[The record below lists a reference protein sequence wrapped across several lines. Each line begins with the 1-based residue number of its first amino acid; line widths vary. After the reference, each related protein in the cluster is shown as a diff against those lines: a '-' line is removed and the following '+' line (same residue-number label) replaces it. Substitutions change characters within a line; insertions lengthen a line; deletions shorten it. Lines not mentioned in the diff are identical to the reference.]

1 MSLAYPSNGASLG
14 HHPEAS
20 LRLICSSFEAEKR
33 LNPGAPMRPLH
44 SEACCEKRGLRGMNA
59 HPWITPVI
67 VNAQE
72 MPRPFKNLQQKCG
85 ATGHERTQ
93 LRGPDSSSQAW
104 QGLRFM
110 GSFKKLRNSVLQGIQ
125 NRGGVTGDIQE
136 KDLSLNNEESN
147 GFFVTKRNF
156 VSSQTNVKEMSMF
169 ANGVTSTTTLN
180 TCASDEEED
189 YEEDGYG
196 IQRNS
201 HFSRSIRRAYGA
213 GRISLL
219 DNGRKQS
226 EAAPALEPASHSRP
240 CSSVEPIG
248 PSGIFDIDETANAL
262 SRRSKSADNLHIFRS
277 PFKRK
282 VSSTQPQSPEDSS
295 TPDYQT
301 TASASSV
308 DVQECVSGRCR
319 GTIGVRG
326 KMRKL
331 VGSLTDLSVYRKPNP
346 GPTSTAPLS
355 ALSQLHDDYS
365 RRIPCVPASERQ
377 RRPQPSF
384 ICPSDKQK
392 VHADVHSHTPA
403 MHADSLLPSTVSS
416 MNHQVPECSSSI
428 QQVSRSYSQFP
439 VLPTSCS
446 DVSRP
451 LLAPVTGNSG
461 TVDEGQTGNDTYWPS
476 PEQEQKQDSVQGN
489 LEVSHYRTW
498 C

>member
-1 MSLAYPSNGASLG
+1 M
-14 HHPEAS
+14 
-20 LRLICSSFEAEKR
+20 RLICSSFETENC
-33 LNPGAPMRPLH
+33 LNPGAPLRPAH
-44 SEACCEKRGLRGMNA
+44 SEAYSEKHGLSGMNA
-59 HPWITPVI
+59 HPWIAPVI
-67 VNAQE
+67 VDAHE
-72 MPRPFKNLQQKCG
+72 MSRPFKNLHQKCG
-85 ATGHERTQ
+85 AAGPERTP
-93 LRGPDSSSQAW
+93 LRGLASSSQAW

-125 NRGGVTGDIQE
+125 NRAGVTGDIQE
-136 KDLSLNNEESN
+136 KDSSLTNEESN
-147 GFFVTKRNF
+147 GFLLTKRSF
-156 VSSQTNVKEMSMF
+156 VSCQTSGKEMSVF
-169 ANGVTSTTTLN
+169 PKGATSTPTPN
-180 TCASDEEED
+180 TCASDEEDD

-219 DNGRKQS
+219 DTGRKQS
-226 EAAPALEPASHSRP
+226 ENVTALEPASRSRP

-248 PSGIFDIDETANAL
+248 PKGIFDTDENVNAL
-262 SRRSKSADNLHIFRS
+262 CRLSKSADNLHIYRS

-295 TPDYQT
+295 TPDFLR

-319 GTIGVRG
+319 GSVGVRG

-346 GPTSTAPLS
+346 GPTPTAPLS

-365 RRIPCVPASERQ
+365 RRTPCVPACERQ

-384 ICPSDKQK
+384 ICPSDKQI

-403 MHADSLLPSTVSS
+403 IHADSLAPMNVSS
-416 MNHQVPECSSSI
+416 LNHQVPECSSSI
-428 QQVSRSYSQFP
+428 KQLSSYNQFP
-439 VLPTSCS
+439 ANSPTSNS
-446 DVSRP
+446 DVSTS
-451 LLAPVTGNSG
+451 LLAPVTGNRR
-461 TVDEGQTGNDTYWPS
+461 TVDEEQNANECCPS
-476 PEQEQKQDSVQGN
+476 PEQEQKHDSVKVN
-489 LEVSHYRTW
+489 LEVSHYHTCHHTRFPLHRG
-498 C
+498 